1 MTDKQTTPT
10 KQNCELPTVQEQNQ
24 VNLSL
29 DGELNLSDYVS
40 DVPITKK
47 TAQELVESL
56 AKQREQTRTCLAS
69 RLSTFFGCTLL
80 STLIWVGAA
89 SFSEKADKTFIKD
102 VIPLVIT
109 PQVTLLGVALTF
121 YFTSKE
127 K

>member
-1 MTDKQTTPT
+1 MTDKRPNATE
-10 KQNCELPTVQEQNQ
+10 QNCELSTVQEQNQ

-29 DGELNLSDYVS
+29 DGELNISDYVG
-40 DVPITKK
+40 DAPLAKK
-47 TAQELVESL
+47 TAQEMDEW
-56 AKQREQTRTCLAS
+56 ARKQREQTRTCLAS
-69 RLSTFFGCTLL
+69 RLSTLFGCTLL